1 MKNNQSQS
9 GMTLII
15 SLLLLLS
22 LLMMASA
29 ITYITM
35 SYANLA
41 DSVTHK
47 PLAIDAAETC
57 SDKGFEWL
65 SITSSFPSGGKDWV
79 NGTGAATDLASS
91 GMPLYGYNIITDT
104 IPQGMGESRSAPL
117 LNVAGRTRCN
127 SVVIEKLAPISL
139 GTGSEI
145 GTSDY
150 SRSQTTIIKIT
161 ASGLFDVP
169 LKVDGVSIDNAS
181 WRPSSSQAKIEIIA
195 EFNP

>member
-1 MKNNQSQS
+1 MA
-9 GMTLII
+9 II
-15 SLLLLLS
+15 ITLLLLLS

-57 SDKGFEWL
+57 VDKGFEWL
-65 SITSSFPSGGKDWV
+65 SISSSFPTGGKDWV
-79 NGTGAATDLASS
+79 NGAGTATDIASS

-104 IPQGMGESRSAPL
+104 IPQGLGDSRSAPL
-117 LNVAGRTRCN
+117 LNIAGRTRCN
-127 SVVIEKLAPISL
+127 SVILEKLAPISI

-145 GTSDY
+145 GTSNY
-150 SRSQTTIIKIT
+150 TKPQANIVKIT
-161 ASGLFDVP
+161 ASGL
-169 LKVDGVSIDNAS
+169 LSLIH
-181 WRPSSSQAKIEIIA
+181 I
-195 EFNP
+195 

>member
-1 MKNNQSQS
+1 
-9 GMTLII
+9 
-15 SLLLLLS
+15 
-22 LLMMASA
+22 MMASA

-65 SITSSFPSGGKDWV
+65 SVTSSFPSGGKDWV

-104 IPQGMGESRSAPL
+104 IPQGMGDSRSAPL
-117 LNVAGRTRCN
+117 LNIAGRTRCN
-127 SVVIEKLAPISL
+127 SVVIEKLAPISI
-139 GTGSEI
+139 GTGSEV

-150 SRSQTTIIKIT
+150 SRSQMTIIKIT

-169 LKVDGVSIDNAS
+169 LKVDGVTIDNTS
-181 WRPSSSQAKIEIIA
+181 WRPSSNQAKIEVIA

>member
-15 SLLLLLS
+15 TLLLLLS

-65 SITSSFPSGGKDWV
+65 SITSGFPSGGKDWV

-181 WRPSSSQAKIEIIA
+181 WRPSSSQAKIEVIA